1 MSFARK
7 KYRGLYQKNA
17 DRLLHYPNSLLG
29 SSSPAQLEANLV
41 DIEKGPLP
49 KELVDAMEDAWA
61 TLKDQSFKM
70 EETFK

>member
-1 MSFARK
+1 
-7 KYRGLYQKNA
+7 
-17 DRLLHYPNSLLG
+17 
-29 SSSPAQLEANLV
+29 LEANLV